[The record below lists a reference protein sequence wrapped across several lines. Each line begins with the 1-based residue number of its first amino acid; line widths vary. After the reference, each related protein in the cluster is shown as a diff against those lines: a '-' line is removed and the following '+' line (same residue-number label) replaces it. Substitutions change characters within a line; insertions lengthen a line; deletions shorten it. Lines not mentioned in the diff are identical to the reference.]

1 MESPE
6 RYRYIIGTSD
16 TIKEML
22 ENQGWTVSGIDHK
35 PDNPYCGSVTAGKGD
50 IQAVTYYFEYH
61 RLRRAIQE
69 DTVLHGCGVSGVKA
83 PSGVEPFH
91 SNTSMRQYT
100 TGHSPDDTS
109 IAHGGWND

>member
-6 RYRYIIGTSD
+6 RYRYIIGTTD

-22 ENQGWTVSGIDHK
+22 ENQGWTVSAIDHR

-61 RLRRAIQE
+61 TLAYIEEQFKRIAGAEKAGIGDHPESTTEQE
-69 DTVLHGCGVSGVKA
+69 RV
-83 PSGVEPFH
+83 
-91 SNTSMRQYT
+91 R
-100 TGHSPDDTS
+100 
-109 IAHGGWND
+109 

>member
-61 RLRRAIQE
+61 RLSDIEEQFKRIPCCMAVGCQGLRHPQE
-69 DTVLHGCGVSGVKA
+69 
-83 PSGVEPFH
+83 
-91 SNTSMRQYT
+91 SNLSTRIRVCANTPLGTALT
-100 TGHSPDDTS
+100 TPV
-109 IAHGGWND
+109 